1 MTVALFVLG
10 RTTFDVPYA
19 EVRAAAALAVL
30 DGLGITTTGPRG
42 ILYDTAAVSQ
52 ALDAL
57 DPTAV
62 TRVLIV
68 QATFCDAG
76 AACTIAARLSA
87 PITLWALPEPRT
99 GGRLRLNAFC
109 GLNLAA
115 YALGLRGRSLAALLA
130 DPEAPEAP
138 AALTEA
144 LTAPM
149 PDTLPTRPA
158 RDTGEAAADAGLSA
172 ITGARIGRIGTRP
185 DGFDTCEHDDARLN
199 ALCGASVEPLDLP
212 MLFETAEH
220 VAATAVTAL
229 RADLDTRVAGLADQ
243 DQTALEKS
251 LRLRVALDALKAGAG
266 YDAFAIRCWPEMFT
280 EYGGAV
286 CAPVGLL
293 GEART
298 PCACEADIY
307 GALTCLM
314 LQAVADAP
322 AFLADIVDM
331 DAASDTG
338 IVWHCG
344 QAPLGMADPATP
356 PQATIHSNRR
366 LPLLLE
372 FALKP
377 GRVTLARI
385 SQARGQPHMVL
396 ARGEAVSAPPA
407 FSGTSG
413 TIRFDRPAGEVA
425 ARLIAAGTEH
435 HLALAYGEHG
445 AAIEAVAAR
454 LGLPLLDLTA

>member
-1 MTVALFVLG
+1 MTTALFVLG
-10 RTTFDVPYA
+10 RSTFDMPHA
-19 EVRAAAALAVL
+19 EERMAAALAVL
-30 DGLGITTTGPRG
+30 DGLGVGTTGPRR
-42 ILYDTAAVSQ
+42 ILLDTAAVVE

-68 QATFCDAG
+68 QATFCDA
-76 AACTIAARLSA
+76 AAVCAIAERLTA

-115 YALGLRGRSLAALLA
+115 HALGLRGRSVGSLLA
-130 DPEAPEAP
+130 DPDAPEVP
-138 AALTEA
+138 SALAEA
-144 LTAPM
+144 LAAPM
-149 PDTLPTRPA
+149 PEIPEPRPA
-158 RDTGEAAADAGLSA
+158 SDGGEAAAEAGLAA

-185 DGFDTCEHDDARLN
+185 DGFDTCEHDDARLQ
-199 ALCGASVEPLDLP
+199 ALCGAAVEPLDLP
-212 MLFETAEH
+212 MLFDTAEQ

-229 RADLDTRVAGLADQ
+229 RADLETRVAGLAALE
-243 DQTALEKS
+243 QTALEKS
-251 LRLRVALDALKAGAG
+251 LRLRMALDAIKAGGG

-322 AFLADIVDM
+322 VFLADLVDM
-331 DAASDTG
+331 DAGSDTG

-366 LPLLLE
+366 LPLLHE

-385 SQARGQPHMVL
+385 SQARGRPQMVL
-396 ARGEAVSAPPA
+396 ARGEALRAPPA

-413 TIRFDRPAGEVA
+413 TIRFDRPVGEVA

-435 HLALAYGEHG
+435 HLALAHGEHG
-445 AAIEAVAAR
+445 AAVETVAAR
-454 LGLPLLDLTA
+454 LGLPLLNLTA